1 MISQEIETHG
11 VHAYSAQEMAFNN
24 LGLMH
29 QMLFNITQVE
39 PVRGDLS
46 SGLGRIADLTDMASR
61 SRANMKPK
69 TELRHATAAR
79 DNAKLK
85 FINGAEAEHIDMD
98 KSL

>member
-1 MISQEIETHG
+1 
-11 VHAYSAQEMAFNN
+11 VHLLSVLAI
-24 LGLMH
+24 LTV
-29 QMLFNITQVE
+29 IT
-39 PVRGDLS
+39 PY
-46 SGLGRIADLTDMASR
+46 IALQIFDQFADVASR